1 MILLS
6 TLITAFGEE
15 VREKY
20 AGHFLPGHQRAL
32 NALKICRTEKSPT
45 FLVQCRG
52 CSTQETFPHSCGHR
66 SCPHCQHN
74 EGQRWLERQ
83 RKKLLPV
90 NYSMVTF
97 TLPAQLRSL
106 AWQHQRIV
114 YDQLIKLGWQTLQ
127 TFGLNDSKLRGKIGA
142 HAVLHS
148 NTRSLEYHP
157 HVHFIV
163 PAGALGQQH
172 RQKNRLWRKKRGK
185 YLFRQKDL
193 AAVFRAKWFQAMKE
207 QRLKVKATLPKDWIV
222 DCTYVGRGDK
232 ALTYLGKYLYRG
244 VLQEKD
250 ILSCENGQVTF
261 RYTENTGKVKTRTLP
276 GADFLWLLLQHVLP
290 KGFRRTR
297 DYGFLHS
304 NCKKL
309 ILLLRYLFRQSMRQ
323 LQIKGKKPPILCQ
336 ACGGVMAIIATRIM
350 PISKTQPVEGQ

>member
-1 MILLS
+1 MTLLS
-6 TLITAFGEE
+6 PLIFAFGEE

-20 AGHFLPGHQRAL
+20 KDWLLPGHQRAL
-32 NALKICRTEKSPT
+32 SALKACRTEESPL
-45 FLVQCRG
+45 FLVQCQG
-52 CSTQETFPHSCGHR
+52 CSAQETFPHSCGHR

-74 EGQRWLERQ
+74 EGQRWLGRQ

-90 NYSMVTF
+90 NYFMVTF
-97 TLPAQLRSL
+97 TLPAQLRPL
-106 AWQHQRIV
+106 AWHHQRIV
-114 YDQLIKLGWQTLQ
+114 YDLLLKLGWQTLQ
-127 TFGLNDSKLRGKIGA
+127 TFGLNDSKLKGKLGA

-148 NTRSLEYHP
+148 NTRSLDYHP

-163 PAGALGQQH
+163 PAGALDLKH
-172 RQKNRLWRKKRGK
+172 RLWRKKKGK
-185 YLFRQKDL
+185 YLFRQEDL
-193 AAVFRAKWFQAMKE
+193 ATVFRAKWFQAMKE
-207 QRLKVKATLPKDWIV
+207 QRLKVKATVPKDWIV

-250 ILSCENGQVTF
+250 ILSCEKGQVTF
-261 RYTENTGKVKTRTLP
+261 RYTENTGEVKTRTLP
-276 GADFLWLLLQHVLP
+276 GAKFLWLLLQHVLP

-309 ILLLRYLFRQSMRQ
+309 IKLLQYLFRLSIRSLQSDR
-323 LQIKGKKPPILCQ
+323 KKPPILCK
-336 ACGGVMAIIATRIM
+336 ACGGIMAIVATRM
-350 PISKTQPVEGQ
+350 KPISKTQMVKGL